1 MSDGERVALYLI
13 AQCLCIP
20 QNKTIIIDEPEIH
33 LHRSIMNKLWAE
45 IEKNRP
51 DCLFV
56 YITHDTQFAANHI
69 QSEKYWIKE
78 YNGFTWDY
86 EKVKESD
93 LPEQLLLDILGNRKN
108 VLFVEGTADSY
119 DTKLYREIY
128 KDFYIVPCGSCI
140 SVINYTKAF
149 NSTTQLHNLKCYGII
164 DRDYRSDYEIE
175 KYEKDN
181 IYCLNVA
188 EVENLFIVPEVLDYV
203 NNQMAYDNDSIIKE
217 VKEYIINKRYNKEKN
232 TQICNAI
239 ISETKFKL
247 TSLDFS
253 DIDEQEIEEKLKKVY
268 SEISFDDIK
277 NKVEKKFNK
286 VQDLKDYE
294 YCLLIYNQKGLA
306 RSVGHFYNINDKEY
320 CNFILRKIKNER
332 YEELVKLFI
341 KYLPSKIHIC

>member
-78 YNGFTWDY
+78 YNWFTWDY

-128 KDFYIVPCGSCI
+128 KDFYIVP
-140 SVINYTKAF
+140 
-149 NSTTQLHNLKCYGII
+149 
-164 DRDYRSDYEIE
+164 YR
-175 KYEKDN
+175 
-181 IYCLNVA
+181 
-188 EVENLFIVPEVLDYV
+188 
-203 NNQMAYDNDSIIKE
+203 
-217 VKEYIINKRYNKEKN
+217 KR
-232 TQICNAI
+232 
-239 ISETKFKL
+239 
-247 TSLDFS
+247 
-253 DIDEQEIEEKLKKVY
+253 
-268 SEISFDDIK
+268 
-277 NKVEKKFNK
+277 
-286 VQDLKDYE
+286 
-294 YCLLIYNQKGLA
+294 
-306 RSVGHFYNINDKEY
+306 
-320 CNFILRKIKNER
+320 RK
-332 YEELVKLFI
+332 
-341 KYLPSKIHIC
+341 SSG